1 MLNSPSHAVIGVSD
15 LRASIEFLRLF
26 GYEKTGQSALPA
38 AAAAALY
45 GMDHEAG
52 ETVLTVP
59 GAELGWLRLVDTVIM
74 ARNYGTLDSRA
85 FAIDF
90 FSTDLDHSV
99 AMATEAGHHVSHVAS
114 YEFGPITIRE
124 VEISGPDGLIVTL
137 LESPVKRPTILD
149 QEPDRL
155 HSELHALVWSVT
167 DMEAKLPFWQQ
178 TVGFETVTD
187 ATFEGEEMAKVLG
200 LPGKTIKARLAVM
213 CDAESNPAR
222 LEMIEFLGEPV
233 AQHPNWPL
241 AAGLHAPAF
250 TVDNLEAA
258 MAALA
263 GAFFSEVV
271 EVDTPLHPL
280 ARAVTAEAPGHL
292 RFELWQES

>member
-15 LRASIEFLRLF
+15 LRASIEFLSLF
-26 GYEKTGQSALPA
+26 GYEETVRSTLPA
-38 AAAAALY
+38 AASATLY
-45 GMDHEAG
+45 GIDRETR
-52 ETVLTVP
+52 ETVMKVP
-59 GAELGWLRLVDTVIM
+59 GAELGWLRLVDTVIP
-74 ARNYGTLDSRA
+74 ARSYGTLDSRA

-90 FSTDLDHSV
+90 FSTDLDRSV
-99 AMATEAGHHVSHVAS
+99 ALAAEAGHHVSHVAS
-114 YEFGPITIRE
+114 YQFGPITIRE

-149 QEPDRL
+149 REPDRL

-167 DMEAKLPFWQQ
+167 DMDSKLPFWQQ

-200 LPGKTIKARLAVM
+200 MPGKTIKARLAVM
-213 CDAESNPAR
+213 CDADSNPAR

-233 AQHPNWPL
+233 AEHPSWPL

-250 TVDNLEAA
+250 TVDDLEAA
-258 MAALA
+258 MADLA
-263 GAFFSEVV
+263 GATFSKAI
-271 EVDTPLHPL
+271 EVDTPLHPG

-292 RFELWQES
+292 RFELWQEG